1 MVILFIPNY
10 FQSAKTLLVNFQ
22 KLYRPIQSICLAL
35 GIYLKIYVCMFLF
48 SCSLAYYFLFLKL
61 EVMTYRVIIELKYI
75 FFKKFELSYNSINI
89 FVNIRMSS
97 TYLLITDRFGVF
109 LDMRL

>member
-1 MVILFIPNY
+1 
-10 FQSAKTLLVNFQ
+10 
-22 KLYRPIQSICLAL
+22 
-35 GIYLKIYVCMFLF
+35 
-48 SCSLAYYFLFLKL
+48 
-61 EVMTYRVIIELKYI
+61 MTYRVIIELKYI